1 MFFTMASVGLPGT
14 ANFVGEVLVLVGIFK
29 VSTWTAAIALTGVIL
44 VAAYMLFLYRRVVFG
59 ELTKDDL
66 KDMLDLDKREILI
79 FAPLVILTLWMGVYP
94 TTFLDFIHVSVENLS
109 TKHDA
114 SMVVYHATIE
124 TIEEAAQAV
133 TGY

>member
-1 MFFTMASVGLPGT
+1 
-14 ANFVGEVLVLVGIFK
+14 
-29 VSTWTAAIALTGVIL
+29 
-44 VAAYMLFLYRRVVFG
+44 
-59 ELTKDDL
+59 
-66 KDMLDLDKREILI
+66 MLDLDKREILI

-94 TTFLDFIHVSVENLS
+94 TTFLDFIHVSAENLT

-133 TGY
+133 TGH

>member
-124 TIEEAAQAV
+124 NIEEAAQAV
-133 TGY
+133 TGH